1 MVDQA
6 DTLFEQLRTMFQE
19 TVNQHHQAYQESG
32 GEDPEWPLWY
42 ADYLLADLGKLLNAT
57 FTKSELI
64 YLLILVEKQRS
75 LQAPGSDWATYYA
88 RFFSERYA

>member
-1 MVDQA
+1 MNEQSGA
-6 DTLFEQLRTMFQE
+6 MFEPLRSLFQKA
-19 TVNQHHQAYQESG
+19 VNQHRIHLETE

-42 ADYLLADLGKLLNAT
+42 ADYLMAELGKVLNAT

-64 YLLILVEKQRS
+64 YLLILVERQRA

>member
-1 MVDQA
+1 MVERTDP
-6 DTLFEQLRTMFQE
+6 LFEKLRSLFQE
-19 TVNQHHQAYQESG
+19 TVNHHHQAYLESE

-64 YLLILVEKQRS
+64 YLLILVEKQRG

-88 RFFSERYA
+88 RFFSERYS

>member
-1 MVDQA
+1 MSDSSSSM
-6 DTLFEQLRTMFQE
+6 FEQLRTIFQKA
-19 TVNQHHQAYQESG
+19 VNQHRNYLEAE

-42 ADYLLADLGKLLNAT
+42 ADYLMADLGKALNAT

-64 YLLILVEKQRS
+64 YLLILVERQRA

-88 RFFSERYA
+88 RFFNERYA

>member
-1 MVDQA
+1 MA
-6 DTLFEQLRTMFQE
+6 DPTGSMFEQLRSIFQE
-19 TVNQHHQAYQESG
+19 TVNKHQVYIETA

-42 ADYLLADLGKLLNAT
+42 ADYLMVDLGKVLNAT

-64 YLLILVEKQRS
+64 YLLILVERQRA

-88 RFFSERYA
+88 HFFSERYT